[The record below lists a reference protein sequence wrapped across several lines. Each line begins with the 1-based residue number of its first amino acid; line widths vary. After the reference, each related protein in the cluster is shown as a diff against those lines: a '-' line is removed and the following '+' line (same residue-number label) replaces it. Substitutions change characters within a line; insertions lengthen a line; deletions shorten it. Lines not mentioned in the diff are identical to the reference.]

1 MDREDFPNSLIK
13 DFGPKRELV
22 PADYRWW
29 QNQAKDLIRPLID
42 LMVDGKASLP
52 IEGMAS
58 DHDANADRLES
69 YARPLLLWAHWQHS
83 LEAYSEEDDD
93 KITAVAKNWF
103 RKGLLAGTDPMSSE
117 FWGYSANF
125 HQHSVEMGLMVIGL
139 ELSRKRLWDT
149 LDDAEKKQVL
159 LWLESDVGNGHHWN
173 NHMFFG
179 ILVMEFLIREDR
191 GHEAYRLVIDRW
203 FEELDGMY
211 ARDGWYMDG
220 MNQAFDFYNA
230 YAWHYYI
237 LWWISLYGENDA
249 ERCQRWSKRTGRF
262 LQDYPRFFAA
272 SGEHPAFGRSI
283 TYRFNATAPIGLAH
297 ALGISPLDP
306 GLSRS
311 LCQRNLKFFTDKPV
325 VQSQGCLS
333 LGWYDEFIDMVE
345 VYSCGGSTYWA
356 AKAFAPLLLSPE
368 DAFWSSPEV
377 ACPASKEDGSLA
389 LQPPSLIVRN
399 TNGEVEIINVGSQIA
414 STNTRFGPYK
424 WGLLSYKSSYGFT
437 IVRDAELYPRD
448 GGLTAQAPT
457 GRIIYGRHYTAP
469 AIVESD
475 RMACLYSLGRKF
487 EQFQVSVETRMWWR
501 GDWQLIVHRCIA
513 KQDCTLSHGSYALS
527 ADDASLLDRSD
538 NGLVG
543 QAWNGEHGIALQ
555 GVFGF
560 ESYGFDSRLGEG
572 DGPRRHIQAPFH
584 TTLLL
589 ETNMGAADEAWLVS
603 LAWSGKNRAEA
614 APWNVERL
622 GASDWRFLH
631 PALGTWKVEDTFLP
645 QLG

>member
-1 MDREDFPNSLIK
+1 MKN
-13 DFGPKRELV
+13 FGPKRESV
-22 PADYRWW
+22 PVDYRWW
-29 QNQAKDLIRPLID
+29 QNQAKDLISPLIK
-42 LMVDGKASLP
+42 LMEKGKASMP

-58 DHDANADRLES
+58 DHDENADRLES
-69 YARPLLLWAHWQHS
+69 FARPLLLWAHWQKS
-83 LEAYSEEDDD
+83 LEAYSDSNDDAM
-93 KITAVAKNWF
+93 TATAKEWF
-103 RKGLLAGTDPMSSE
+103 REGLLAGTDPESPE
-117 FWGYSANF
+117 FWGHSANF

-139 ELSRKRLWDT
+139 ELSREHLWST
-149 LDDAEKKQVL
+149 LTDPEKQQVL

-179 ILVMEFLIREDR
+179 ILVMEFLIGEGR

-211 ARDGWYMDG
+211 ASEGWYMDG

-230 YAWHYYI
+230 YAWHYYV
-237 LWWISLYGENDA
+237 LWWISLYGENDK
-249 ERCQRWSKRTGRF
+249 ERCRRWGERCGRF
-262 LQDYPRFFAA
+262 LEDYPRFFAE

-297 ALGISPLDP
+297 ALGVSPLEP

-311 LCQRNLKFFTDKPV
+311 LCQRNLKFFTDKPIA
-325 VQSQGCLS
+325 QSQGCLS

-356 AKAFAPLLLSPE
+356 AKAFAPLLLGPD
-368 DAFWSSPEV
+368 DAFWSDEEV
-377 ACPASKEDGSLA
+377 TCPASKGDSALA
-389 LQPPSLIVRN
+389 LKPPSLVVRN
-399 TNGEVEIINVGSQIA
+399 TNGEVEIVNVGSQIA

-437 IVRDAELYPRD
+437 IVRDGNLYPLD
-448 GGLTAQAPT
+448 SGLTAQAPE
-457 GRIIYGRHYTAP
+457 GNVIYGRHYTAP

-487 EQFQVSVETRMWWR
+487 EQFQVSVETRMWWQ

-513 KQDCTLSHGSYALS
+513 KQDSILRHGSYALS
-527 ADDASLLDRSD
+527 SGDATQLETGHG
-538 NGLVG
+538 GLAG
-543 QAWNGEHGIALQ
+543 EIWNGEHGVALQ

-560 ESYGFDSRLGEG
+560 ENTEVDSRLSDA

-584 TTLLL
+584 ATLLL
-589 ETNMGAADEAWLVS
+589 KKTMKAAEETYLVCLS
-603 LAWSGKNRAEA
+603 WSGKVRAEG
-614 APWNVERL
+614 APWKVDRL
-622 GASDWRFLH
+622 AAGEWRFSH
-631 PALGTWKVEDTFLP
+631 DSLGEWCVEDKFLP
-645 QLG
+645 KLD